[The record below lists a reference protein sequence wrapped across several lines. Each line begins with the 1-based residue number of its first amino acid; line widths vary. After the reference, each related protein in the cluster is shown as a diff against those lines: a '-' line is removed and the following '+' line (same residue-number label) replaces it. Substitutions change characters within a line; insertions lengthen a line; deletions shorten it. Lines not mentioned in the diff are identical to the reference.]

1 MNGEVVVVGAGLAC
15 ARLIQALWSAGFDGR
30 VTAIGDEPH
39 LPYDR
44 PPLSKSVLTDDEDPA
59 VPYLLAEPEAGS
71 VNWILGRPARSL
83 DTAGKHVELADG
95 TLIRYDTAVVATGC
109 RARPLPNAS
118 QVRTLRTAE
127 DAFQIRRE
135 LLARR
140 GQLLLVGAG
149 FIGSELAAAAVQ
161 RTWNVVVADT
171 AALPLQTALG
181 EHAAEWLWQ
190 EHRARGIR
198 TYFGTQIREVTE
210 PDGRN
215 VAILDDGTE
224 IAADLLIAGIGT
236 VPSVEWLGGSGL
248 DINDGIRTDRSMR
261 ALTTTGDPVDG
272 VLAIG
277 DVARPPTTLSND
289 LPVRIEHWSTARAHA
304 AIAVAT
310 ILEKPTANRSTPPT
324 FWTDVYDHRIQV
336 VGSPMTGDPA
346 EPEPGGK
353 GFAVDF
359 HTNERLVGTVSVDW
373 PARLVA
379 THRALTANQPD

>member
-1 MNGEVVVVGAGLAC
+1 MVGAGLAC
-15 ARLIQALWSAGFDGR
+15 ARLIQALRSAGFGGR
-30 VTAIGDEPH
+30 ITAIGDEPH

-44 PPLSKSVLTDDEDPA
+44 PPLSKSILTDDEDPA
-59 VPYLLAEPEAGS
+59 VPRLLAEPDAAS
-71 VNWILGRPARSL
+71 VDWVLDRPARSL

-109 RARPLPNAS
+109 RARPLPTAS
-118 QVRTLRTAE
+118 QVHTLRTAK

-135 LLARR
+135 LVARR
-140 GQLLLVGAG
+140 GRLFLIGAG

-161 RTWNVVVADT
+161 REWDVVVADS
-171 AALPLQTALG
+171 APLPLQAALG
-181 EHAAEWLWQ
+181 EHAAKWLWR

-198 TYFGTQIREVTE
+198 THFGTQVREISEAGDRYLAV
-210 PDGRN
+210 
-215 VAILDDGTE
+215 LDDGTE
-224 IAADLLIAGIGT
+224 IAADLLVAGIGT
-236 VPSVEWLGGSGL
+236 VPNVEWLRGSGL
-248 DINDGIRTDRSMR
+248 DISDGIRTDRSLH

-277 DVARPPTTLSND
+277 DVARTPTALSGD
-289 LPVRIEHWSTARAHA
+289 VPVRIEHWSTASAHA
-304 AIAVAT
+304 AIAAAT
-310 ILEKPTANRSTPPT
+310 ILEKPTANRSTQPT

-336 VGSPMTGDPA
+336 IGSPMTGEPG

-359 HTNERLVGTVSVDW
+359 HTNQRLVGTVSVNW

-379 THRALTANQPD
+379 AHRALTANRAG